1 MDVESQ
7 IACVMNLQSI
17 TEKLLFSMNLPKD
30 ISEKYNF
37 LKQQTFQTL
46 GLHFSPAVST
56 YSAPPEGKLNDFL
69 IEF

>member
-1 MDVESQ
+1 MKSQRGTTSPLRQVQFSDMVTTPPKGKGMDVESQ

-37 LKQQTFQTL
+37 LKQQTF
-46 GLHFSPAVST
+46 
-56 YSAPPEGKLNDFL
+56 
-69 IEF
+69 

>member
-1 MDVESQ
+1 MKSQRSATSPAKQVQFSEEVATPPRGRAMDVESQ

-37 LKQQTFQTL
+37 LKQQTF
-46 GLHFSPAVST
+46 
-56 YSAPPEGKLNDFL
+56 
-69 IEF
+69 

>member
-1 MDVESQ
+1 MVTTPPRGNGMDIESQ

-37 LKQQTFQTL
+37 LKQQTF
-46 GLHFSPAVST
+46 
-56 YSAPPEGKLNDFL
+56 
-69 IEF
+69 